1 MKFLITTILFTSLST
16 MAAVKLDIK
25 AKWISKDGLKTSEQI
40 INTELGEQFVIENGN
55 GLKLKLT
62 ANHPTNTDH
71 LGMMA
76 NEAIEVEGQVLDKV
90 NNLSE
95 VIARPRV
102 VTEMGKAATITIKN
116 NQGEILELEV
126 LPQSM

>member
-1 MKFLITTILFTSLST
+1 